1 MDQPV
6 EAADAVI
13 REIADADVEGVIAL
27 YHAAGVYRPWND
39 PVRDIAFARRDDHST
54 VLVAEQA
61 GRIVGTAMV
70 GEDGHRGWVYYL
82 AVDPALQ
89 RGGLGRAIMDAAEAW
104 VAARGLWKLQLL
116 IRAGNEGV
124 RQFYER
130 LGYHDTGAVC
140 FQKVLEP
147 KDVGGC

>member
-1 MDQPV
+1 M
-6 EAADAVI
+6 ETGIAI
-13 REIADADVEGVIAL
+13 RGIADADVEAVIAL

-39 PVRDIAFARRDDHST
+39 PVRDIEFARRDAHST
-54 VLVAEQA
+54 VLVAELD
-61 GRIVGTAMV
+61 GRVVGTAMV

-116 IRAGNEGV
+116 IRADNEGV

-130 LGYHDTGAVC
+130 LGYRDTRSVC

-147 KDVGGC
+147 ADSGGC